1 MLTPSYTIPGIGA
14 FKDGASWVRAH
25 KVDSAEQLLTSVPQ
39 AALEYAKNVR
49 DTGRLLSTGGSVPND
64 PVDVTICIAGI
75 TFSDKT
81 KYRSSAVMQCAPS
94 PCRVRCRALNSLT
107 PRFAPSISTSDYVE
121 EFYVDPKSAVKKLT
135 KAVHEAMLTVTVNA
149 PDW

>member
-14 FKDGASWVRAH
+14 FKDGASWVCTH
-25 KVDSAEQLLTSVPQ
+25 KVEAADQVLTSLPQ

-49 DTGRLLSTGGSVPND
+49 DTGRLLSTGGSVSND

-81 KYRSSAVMQCAPS
+81 KYRSSAVMQCVPS
-94 PCRVRCRALNSLT
+94 PCRVRGRMMNLLTLDLHLQFRLLTTSKSSTRTQSRPSRSSQRPSTRRCSL
-107 PRFAPSISTSDYVE
+107 
-121 EFYVDPKSAVKKLT
+121 
-135 KAVHEAMLTVTVNA
+135 
-149 PDW
+149 